1 MNENKKKTL
10 QRRGTALTLATIMC
24 VAALA
29 GCGGG
34 KKKEAGKAAAQK
46 TPTQQSQQAKPTN
59 AKAEADKKM
68 ATIMDAINKNAEKN
82 KDSTKKKNDKNNTA
96 KPAGGQSST
105 SKPSG
110 NQTGA
115 NKPAGSQT
123 GTAKP
128 AGGQSSTSKPSGN
141 QTGANKPA
149 GSQTGTAKPAGGQ
162 SSTSKPSG
170 NQTGANKPAGSQ
182 TGTNKPAGSQ
192 TGTIKPASGQIGT
205 GKKTDASKTAK
216 PAAPTIK
223 TQPKDIKTAVGK
235 TYTFTISADGT
246 NLKYFWQVN
255 KNDGKSWADIPGANE
270 SSYTVKNAGA
280 DQNGW
285 QFRCV
290 VSNDAGKAESAV
302 ATLSVDSSVKS
313 KQG

>member
-82 KDSTKKKNDKNNTA
+82 KDSTKKKNDKNN
-96 KPAGGQSST
+96 
-105 SKPSG
+105 
-110 NQTGA
+110 
-115 NKPAGSQT
+115 
-123 GTAKP
+123 
-128 AGGQSSTSKPSGN
+128 
-141 QTGANKPA
+141 
-149 GSQTGTAKPAGGQ
+149 TAKPAGGQ

>member
-46 TPTQQSQQAKPTN
+46 APTQQSQQAKPTN
-59 AKAEADKKM
+59 AKVEADKKM

-110 NQTGA
+110 GQSSTS
-115 NKPAGSQT
+115 KPAGSQT
-123 GTAKP
+123 GTA
-128 AGGQSSTSKPSGN
+128 
-141 QTGANKPA
+141 
-149 GSQTGTAKPAGGQ
+149 
-162 SSTSKPSG
+162 
-170 NQTGANKPAGSQ
+170 KPAGSQ

-216 PAAPTIK
+216 PAAPAIK
-223 TQPKDIKTAVGK
+223 TQPKDVKTAVGK
-235 TYTFTISADGT
+235 TCTFTISADGT

-285 QFRCV
+285 KYRCV
-290 VSNDAGKAESAV
+290 VSNDAGKAESTV
-302 ATLSVDSSVKS
+302 ATLSVDSSGKS
-313 KQG
+313 KKG

>member
-10 QRRGTALTLATIMC
+10 QRRSALLLATVLCISAM
-24 VAALA
+24 A
-29 GCGGG
+29 GCGT
-34 KKKEAGKAAAQK
+34 AAQQKKTEK
-46 TPTQQSQQAKPTN
+46 TPTQQSQQVSP
-59 AKAEADKKM
+59 KAD
-68 ATIMDAINKNAEKN
+68 T
-82 KDSTKKKNDKNNTA
+82 TKKDATKKEGTKKGPGKKTSTSKPSGGQSSTSKPSGNQTGTS
-96 KPAGGQSST
+96 KPAGGQSRT
-105 SKPSG
+105 NKPSG

-115 NKPAGSQT
+115 NKPAGSQ
-123 GTAKP
+123 
-128 AGGQSSTSKPSGN
+128 SS
-141 QTGANKPA
+141 
-149 GSQTGTAKPAGGQ
+149 
-162 SSTSKPSG
+162 
-170 NQTGANKPAGSQ
+170 
-182 TGTNKPAGSQ
+182 TNKPAGSQ
-192 TGTIKPASGQIGT
+192 TGTSKPASGQNGT

-290 VSNDAGKAESAV
+290 VSNDAGKAESTV
-302 ATLSVDSSVKS
+302 ATLSVDSSGKS
-313 KQG
+313 QKG

>member
-82 KDSTKKKNDKNNTA
+82 KDSTKKKNDKNN
-96 KPAGGQSST
+96 
-105 SKPSG
+105 
-110 NQTGA
+110 
-115 NKPAGSQT
+115 
-123 GTAKP
+123 TAKP

>member
-29 GCGGG
+29 GCGSD

-46 TPTQQSQQAKPTN
+46 APTQQSQQAKPKN

-82 KDSTKKKNDKNNTA
+82 NDSTKKKNDKNNTA

-105 SKPSG
+105 NKPSG

-115 NKPAGSQT
+115 NKS
-123 GTAKP
+123 
-128 AGGQSSTSKPSGN
+128 
-141 QTGANKPA
+141 
-149 GSQTGTAKPAGGQ
+149 
-162 SSTSKPSG
+162 
-170 NQTGANKPAGSQ
+170 AGSQ
-182 TGTNKPAGSQ
+182 TGTNKPVGSQ
-192 TGTIKPASGQIGT
+192 SSTSKPAGNQTGT
-205 GKKTDASKTAK
+205 GKKTDASKTAKPAAKPAAGQNKAAK

-285 QFRCV
+285 KYRCV
-290 VSNDAGKAESAV
+290 VSNDAGKAESTV
-302 ATLSVDSSVKS
+302 ATLSVDSSGKS
-313 KQG
+313 KKG